1 MEATQVQQPIPS
13 LYSWLALATMFQ
25 YYGWLDQVVDFC
37 QHFSRNSR
45 VYFRSYHRQTLLLNI
60 KLSRFHPRSFVGCPD
75 SLVCAQLVNTD
86 TGKLSKRSK
95 AAVYILKGAI
105 VQAWNATKKT
115 SLRAVSK
122 KVAQFYK
129 DDVLYYPEDYQIC
142 VLIADQ
148 FKFYGGLDRNVEQYC
163 AAYYEFC
170 VNDRFLVVVT
180 LTNLDFHQDRHTADL
195 IT

>member
-1 MEATQVQQPIPS
+1 
-13 LYSWLALATMFQ
+13 
-25 YYGWLDQVVDFC
+25 
-37 QHFSRNSR
+37 
-45 VYFRSYHRQTLLLNI
+45 
-60 KLSRFHPRSFVGCPD
+60 
-75 SLVCAQLVNTD
+75 
-86 TGKLSKRSK
+86 LSKIEK
-95 AAVYILKGAI
+95 KNVYKIRGSI
-105 VQAWNATKKT
+105 TQAWNSPKKT

-148 FKFYGGLDRNVEQYC
+148 FNFYGGLDRNVEQYC

-180 LTNLDFHQDRHTADL
+180 LTDLDFHQDRHTADL